1 MSDKEMIT
9 AIQALEASIAKA
21 NAAAERLVR
30 CAESISN
37 PVYSVSM
44 QGHRGELQIQ
54 AVRHFQGQICIT
66 VANPFAAVLDE
77 VQHTALG
84 QQGKALA
91 SYPYGGPAQRA
102 TFSHPRGATKCS
114 ALYGSTA
121 EGDCPLCGHTKSS
134 HNGSF

>member
-44 QGHRGELQIQ
+44 QGHHGELQIQ

-77 VQHTALG
+77 VQRTALR

-91 SYPYGGPAQRA
+91 SYPYRPALNDI
-102 TFSHPRGATKCS
+102 SGKCS
-114 ALYGSTA
+114 ALYGQMA
-121 EGDCPLCGHTKSS
+121 AGLCPLCGHTKSS
-134 HNGSF
+134 HDGSF

>member
-1 MSDKEMIT
+1 MSDKEIT
-9 AIQALEASIAKA
+9 QAILTLDASIAKA

-66 VANPFAAVLDE
+66 VANPFNDLQVE
-77 VQHTALG
+77 RPNRLG
-84 QQGKALA
+84 GNRGELIEQDKPQQPKLQDGNV
-91 SYPYGGPAQRA
+91 
-102 TFSHPRGATKCS
+102 F
-114 ALYGSTA
+114 
-121 EGDCPLCGHTKSS
+121 
-134 HNGSF
+134 